1 MYWLSWKSP
10 WKGILLICLINKLI
24 LLFFMLAKQNY
35 CFHLCPLWLTPNLC
49 LNTSVTCELAW
60 GDPIQ
65 YYFSII
71 LKIIFQGTYYL
82 EE

>member
-1 MYWLSWKSP
+1 
-10 WKGILLICLINKLI
+10 
-24 LLFFMLAKQNY
+24 MLAKQNY
-35 CFHLCPLWLTPNLC
+35 CFHLFPLWLTPNLC